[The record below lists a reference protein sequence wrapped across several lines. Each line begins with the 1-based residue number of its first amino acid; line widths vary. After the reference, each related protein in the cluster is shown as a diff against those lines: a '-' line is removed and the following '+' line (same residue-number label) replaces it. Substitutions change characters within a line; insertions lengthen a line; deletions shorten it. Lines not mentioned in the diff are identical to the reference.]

1 MNDNF
6 TTNKI
11 IHIDMDAFFASVEQR
26 DNPSLVGKPVAVGGN
41 AKRGVVAAASY
52 EARKYGVKSAMPS
65 VVAAR
70 KCPKL
75 IFVKP
80 HFSVYQEDSRAI
92 MKIFKI
98 YTHLVEPLSLDEAFL
113 DVTQYCNNNKIT
125 ATKVARQIKNQI
137 KKERNLTAS
146 AGVSF
151 NKFLAKIASGWNKPD
166 GLKVI
171 QPSQASDFIDSLPVE
186 KVPGIGKVTREKMNK
201 AGIQTCLDLK
211 NSNKIFLI
219 NKFGKS
225 GRYFYDLVHLNFF
238 SEVKPSR
245 IRKSLG
251 AERTFFDNISD
262 RNLMLEKIQNIA
274 LEVAR
279 RLNGKGL
286 AGRTLTLKIKYH
298 DFEIAS
304 RSRTLLHYLSDEKE
318 IFNLAKELLTIPLPP
333 KKSIRLLGIQISNLN
348 TNEISG
354 KGEQLRIDFI
364 PDYY

>member
-1 MNDNF
+1 MKQYNPSQ
-6 TTNKI
+6 KI

-26 DNPSLVGKPVAVGGN
+26 DNPSLRGKPVAVGGS
-41 AKRGVVAAASY
+41 AKRGVVATASY
-52 EARKYGVKSAMPS
+52 EARKYGVRSAMPS
-65 VVAAR
+65 VQAAR
-70 KCPKL
+70 KCPGL
-75 IFVKP
+75 IFVKS
-80 HFSVYQEDSRAI
+80 HFSVYQEDSHQI
-92 MKIFKI
+92 MQIFKS

-113 DVTQYCNNNKIT
+113 DVTQYCKNNNIT
-125 ATKVARQIKNQI
+125 ATKVARQIKNKI

-171 QPSQASDFIDSLPVE
+171 QPSEASDFIDSLPVG
-186 KVPGIGKVTREKMNK
+186 KVSGIGKVTREKMNK
-201 AGIQTCLDLK
+201 LGIETCLDLK
-211 NSNKIFLI
+211 NSDKIFLSK
-219 NKFGKS
+219 NFGKS
-225 GRYFYDLVHLNFF
+225 GRYFYDLVHLKYF

-251 AERTFFDNISD
+251 AERTFFDDISD
-262 RNLMLEKIQNIA
+262 VDLMLEKIQNIA
-274 LEVAR
+274 QEVSR

-298 DFEIAS
+298 DFEITS
-304 RSRTLLHYLSDEKE
+304 RSRTLLHYLWDEKE
-318 IFNLAKELLTIPLPP
+318 IFNLAKELLTIPLAP
-333 KKSIRLLGIQISNLN
+333 KKAVRLLGIQISNLN

-354 KGEQLRIDFI
+354 IGEQLKIDFV